1 MPRISIIK
9 LTEENNMDV
18 GLIFKI
24 AAIGIVVAIIYRL
37 LVQSGRDEQA
47 LMVTIAGLIVVMI
60 MIVYQIHDLFTTI
73 QTLFEL

>member
-60 MIVYQIHDLFTTI
+60 MIVHQIHDLFTTI

>member
-1 MPRISIIK
+1 
-9 LTEENNMDV
+9 MDV

>member
-1 MPRISIIK
+1 
-9 LTEENNMDV
+9 MDV

-47 LMVTIAGLIVVMI
+47 LMVPIAGLIVVMI
-60 MIVYQIHDLFTTI
+60 MIVHQIHDLFTTI